1 MVETKEKDERADALS
16 RMHDQLE
23 IVKAWWI
30 LEWLPLRHRRQY
42 HGYSRPRHYWSINM
56 GRPREILKP
65 REGEK
70 ILVHRSVKTRMEAGD
85 LEPEGG
91 KYLPKAKLVLQDVEW
106 VD

>member
-1 MVETKEKDERADALS
+1 
-16 RMHDQLE
+16 
-23 IVKAWWI
+23 
-30 LEWLPLRHRRQY
+30 
-42 HGYSRPRHYWSINM
+42 M

-85 LEPEGG
+85 SELEGG
-91 KYLPKAKLVLQDVEW
+91 IYLPKAMPTPSLQDVEW

>member
-1 MVETKEKDERADALS
+1 
-16 RMHDQLE
+16 
-23 IVKAWWI
+23 
-30 LEWLPLRHRRQY
+30 
-42 HGYSRPRHYWSINM
+42 M

-85 LEPEGG
+85 SELGLGG
-91 KYLPKAKLVLQDVEW
+91 GVYLPKAKFALQDVEW